1 MKRSTAILLAAGRGT
16 RMKTSVSKQ
25 YLELQ
30 GMPVFLHSL
39 RALTRSSVITDI
51 VVTVSDGDQDYVW
64 DLIRGYDLDEKVR
77 LVAAGGAERFHSVYN
92 GLRAVD
98 WPCDYAFI
106 HDSARAFVDQ
116 DTLIRLYETVERTGS
131 AVAGVPS
138 KDTVRITDGTGRM
151 IGTPNRNTV
160 WIVQTP
166 QVFRFHDILQAHEL
180 LIAHLDEVAAKGIT
194 ITDDAMVADTM
205 LGIKSQ
211 MVMASYTNIK
221 LTTPDDLELAELIL
235 RDMREDGETG

>member
-1 MKRSTAILLAAGRGT
+1 MKRSTAVLLAAGRGT

-77 LVAAGGAERFHSVYN
+77 LVTAGGAERFHSVYN

-106 HDSARAFVDQ
+106 HDSARASCMKQ
-116 DTLIRLYETVERTGS
+116 WSGPGARSPACLPRIRSGSRTGP
-131 AVAGVPS
+131 AG
-138 KDTVRITDGTGRM
+138 
-151 IGTPNRNTV
+151 
-160 WIVQTP
+160 
-166 QVFRFHDILQAHEL
+166 
-180 LIAHLDEVAAKGIT
+180 
-194 ITDDAMVADTM
+194 
-205 LGIKSQ
+205 
-211 MVMASYTNIK
+211 
-221 LTTPDDLELAELIL
+221 
-235 RDMREDGETG
+235 

>member
-1 MKRSTAILLAAGRGT
+1 MKRSTAVLLAAGRGT

-77 LVAAGGAERFHSVYN
+77 LVTAGGAERFHSVYN

-106 HDSARAFVDQ
+106 HDSARA
-116 DTLIRLYETVERTGS
+116 
-131 AVAGVPS
+131 
-138 KDTVRITDGTGRM
+138 
-151 IGTPNRNTV
+151 
-160 WIVQTP
+160 
-166 QVFRFHDILQAHEL
+166 
-180 LIAHLDEVAAKGIT
+180 
-194 ITDDAMVADTM
+194 
-205 LGIKSQ
+205 
-211 MVMASYTNIK
+211 
-221 LTTPDDLELAELIL
+221 
-235 RDMREDGETG
+235 

>member
-1 MKRSTAILLAAGRGT
+1 MKRSTAVLLAAGRGT

-77 LVAAGGAERFHSVYN
+77 LVTAGGAERFH
-92 GLRAVD
+92 
-98 WPCDYAFI
+98 
-106 HDSARAFVDQ
+106 
-116 DTLIRLYETVERTGS
+116 

-151 IGTPNRNTV
+151 IETPNRNTV

-166 QVFRFHDILQAHEL
+166 QVFRFHDILRAHEL
-180 LIAHLDEVAAKGIT
+180 LLAHLDEVAAKGIT

-235 RDMREDGETG
+235 RDIREDGKTG

>member
-1 MKRSTAILLAAGRGT
+1 MKRSTAVLLAAGRGT

-77 LVAAGGAERFHSVYN
+77 LVTAGGAERFH
-92 GLRAVD
+92 
-98 WPCDYAFI
+98 
-106 HDSARAFVDQ
+106 
-116 DTLIRLYETVERTGS
+116 RTGS

-151 IGTPNRNTV
+151 IETPNRNTV

-166 QVFRFHDILQAHEL
+166 QVFRFHDILRAHEL
-180 LIAHLDEVAAKGIT
+180 LLAHLDEVAAKGIT

-235 RDMREDGETG
+235 RDIREDGKTG

>member
-1 MKRSTAILLAAGRGT
+1 MKRSTAVLLAAGRGT
-16 RMKTSVSKQ
+16 RMKASVSKQ

-51 VVTVSDGDQDYVW
+51 VVTVS
-64 DLIRGYDLDEKVR
+64 
-77 LVAAGGAERFHSVYN
+77 AAGGAERFHSVYN

-151 IGTPNRNTV
+151 IETPNRNTV

-166 QVFRFHDILQAHEL
+166 QVFRFHDILRAHEL
-180 LIAHLDEVAAKGIT
+180 LLAHLDEVAAKGIT

-221 LTTPDDLELAELIL
+221 LTTPDDLDLAELIL
-235 RDMREDGETG
+235 RDRREDGETG

>member
-1 MKRSTAILLAAGRGT
+1 MKRSTAVLLAAGRGT

-77 LVAAGGAERFHSVYN
+77 LVTAGGAERFHSVYN

-151 IGTPNRNTV
+151 IETPNRNTV

-166 QVFRFHDILQAHEL
+166 QVFRFHDILRAHEL
-180 LIAHLDEVAAKGIT
+180 LLAHLDEVAGGSRSPMTPWWPIPCW
-194 ITDDAMVADTM
+194 
-205 LGIKSQ
+205 
-211 MVMASYTNIK
+211 ASNPRWSWPPI
-221 LTTPDDLELAELIL
+221 PISS
-235 RDMREDGETG
+235 